1 MHGNFEV
8 DIASSIEAGREKI
21 KTKTYEAIVSDCAL
35 PRKESL
41 ELAKELREHGSNI
54 PFILFTTTARA
65 LGSQGWLVGVNFNSS
80 LCSRRVEELTDGPRS

>member
-1 MHGNFEV
+1 LYSFSARADAGYSKVFRQCLELHGNFEV

-41 ELAKELREHGSNI
+41 ELAKELRERSSSIKLYPNNNQ
-54 PFILFTTTARA
+54 RA
-65 LGSQGWLVGVNFNSS
+65 EKL
-80 LCSRRVEELTDGPRS
+80 